1 MGRLLVA
8 YTEAVN
14 RFTRRAAYVAHSRDG
29 AAEFASD
36 VYASW
41 VLLTYAA
48 YEASIQAL
56 GKAAV
61 QHLGEFASSL
71 SDLPDV
77 VREAH
82 IERTVRR
89 ASDALSRS
97 KHVASDDPGSVEEI
111 LRGAVGPAWADES
124 SLLRLDRNA
133 WSVNVKD
140 LLRRVGVGDSEME
153 WMRQTFGPSTETL
166 ESQVDRLV
174 QERND
179 LAHGDL
185 PTEIRSPELMIE
197 QISAVQEFV
206 RQSYYCLMMVCA
218 NAFPSS
224 LSKELGVVNEAVVL
238 AETTVGYLAMTT
250 AVRVGDFV
258 PTVSDEGQLR
268 LTRVVSIQCS
278 SESLDVVEPGHEHVA
293 VTFSRPMR
301 TTRAFECL

>member
-1 MGRLLVA
+1 M
-8 YTEAVN
+8 N
-14 RFTRRAAYVAHSRDG
+14 RFTRRADYVAHSRDG

-61 QHLGEFASSL
+61 QHLGEFSSSL
-71 SDLPDV
+71 SDLPDL

-89 ASDALSRS
+89 ASDALSRN
-97 KHVASDDPGSVEEI
+97 KHGASDDPGSVEEI

-133 WSVNVKD
+133 WSDNVKE
-140 LLRRVGVGDSEME
+140 LLRRVGVGDPEME
-153 WMRQTFGPSTETL
+153 WMRQPFGPSTETL

-185 PTEIRSPELMIE
+185 PTEIRSPELMID

-206 RQSYYCLMMVCA
+206 RQSYYCLMMMCA
-218 NAFPSS
+218 SAFPSS
-224 LSKELGVVNEAVVL
+224 LSKELGVVNEAPPVSL
-238 AETTVGYLAMTT
+238 AETTVGYLAIST

-278 SESLDVVEPGHEHVA
+278 SESLEVVEPGREHVA

-301 TTRAFECL
+301 TARAFECL